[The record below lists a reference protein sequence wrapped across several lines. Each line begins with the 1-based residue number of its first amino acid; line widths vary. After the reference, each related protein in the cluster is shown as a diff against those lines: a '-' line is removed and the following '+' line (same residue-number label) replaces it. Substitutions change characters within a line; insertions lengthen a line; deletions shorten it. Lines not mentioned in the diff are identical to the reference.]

1 MGAVAVVVPQQVAHG
16 DVDVVVVMEPPPI
29 GELPA
34 EAGVVALDDPV
45 LPGAARVDGD
55 GPTKG
60 SGRYSTTLT
69 LKLPKTFAFSI
80 SHTGATA
87 WPRSATPMHPQ
98 ATIPRPSDLLD
109 NSTSVGLLVALSVI
123 SALRLRRKS

>member
-1 MGAVAVVVPQQVAHG
+1 MSTPIDGLPGEPVRGHETEAAVRAVAVAVPQPVAHG
-16 DVDVVVVMEPPPI
+16 DADVVVVVEPPPI

-34 EAGVVALDDPV
+34 EAEVVALDDPV

-69 LKLPKTFAFSI
+69 LKLPKSFAFSI
-80 SHTGATA
+80 SH
-87 WPRSATPMHPQ
+87 S
-98 ATIPRPSDLLD
+98 
-109 NSTSVGLLVALSVI
+109 
-123 SALRLRRKS
+123 